1 MCPVGGFCEGE
12 RTWLEVIAKMGW
24 WRNPLLLRMKNAKNR
39 TNTSTGITSI
49 ASTTASSDEETASSS
64 LWWISEDRSYPP
76 LNLDI
81 SNYFAPCLFP
91 PACQGAINLEEF
103 EGKYEDPMY
112 NLSTSNTKI
121 LLVDPSA
128 STRKEECDPR
138 PYVPGGRLC
147 GTCQPNYI
155 MDEGKGMICT
165 KCPSPNANIAL
176 FSLGVFLSGVLVT
189 VLLALRI
196 RSHGHKHLSG
206 VLKRVILN
214 YLQVSSL
221 ALKFN
226 LVWPDSMQSLLSSQ
240 GSIATVSSTL
250 VNPDCLLRGHYTNQT
265 MAQFDL
271 EHGKF
276 WTQFDVLTL
285 RQVINICLPF
295 LLPR

>member
-24 WRNPLLLRMKNAKNR
+24 WRNPLLLRNASTTKNAKNR
-39 TNTSTGITSI
+39 TSTSITSI
-49 ASTTASSDEETASSS
+49 TSTTSTTSTTTSSDEETSSS
-64 LWWISEDRSYPP
+64 SWWISEDRSYPP

-81 SNYFAPCLFP
+81 SKYFAPCLFP

-112 NLSTSNTKI
+112 NLSLTTTTAKI

-176 FSLGVFLSGVLVT
+176 FTLGVLLSGLLVT

-226 LVWPDSMQSLLSSQ
+226 LVWPDSMQVSRESQIQHTNTTMCTIDNNNNNNKRSLEWFS
-240 GSIATVSSTL
+240 
-250 VNPDCLLRGHYTNQT
+250 
-265 MAQFDL
+265 
-271 EHGKF
+271 
-276 WTQFDVLTL
+276 
-285 RQVINICLPF
+285 
-295 LLPR
+295 